1 LGAYFRQIGGD
12 FLENN
17 PGLVL
22 WLGLWPE
29 KRNFQLKILVSFIF
43 LVAKVALAWNPP
55 FRRYSRSRTPVGWM
69 AMVKKTDDCKT
80 LNSETHT
87 KADVFI

>member
-1 LGAYFRQIGGD
+1 MLIFGKIGAI

-17 PGLVL
+17 PGLVV
-22 WLGLWPE
+22 WLGWVAGE
-29 KRNFQLKILVSFIF
+29 TKFSAENFRLFDF
-43 LVAKVALAWNPP
+43 LVANVALAWNPP
-55 FRRYSRSRTPVGWM
+55 FRRYSRSCTSVGWM

>member
-1 LGAYFRQIGGD
+1 MLIFGKIVAIF
-12 FLENN
+12 FENN
-17 PGLVL
+17 PGLVV
-22 WLGLWPE
+22 WVGGR
-29 KRNFQLKILVSFIF
+29 RNEILDENFRFFDSGCTVNLA
-43 LVAKVALAWNPP
+43 LVWNPS
-55 FRRYSRSRTPVGWM
+55 FCRYSRSRTSVGWM